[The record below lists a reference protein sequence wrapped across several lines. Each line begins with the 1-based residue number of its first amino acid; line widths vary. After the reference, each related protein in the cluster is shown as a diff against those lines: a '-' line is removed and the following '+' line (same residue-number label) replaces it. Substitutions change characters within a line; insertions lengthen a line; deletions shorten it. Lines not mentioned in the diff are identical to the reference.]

1 VNEEFTMAATVPH
14 YLMLT
19 TCESKPVGGGT
30 TVVGQ
35 WRFVLEAL
43 DADDRLDIR
52 DCEPKVSG
60 ERLELLAVLRGL
72 EALDQPSRVTMVT
85 PSRYVIRG
93 IRFGLETWKQNN
105 WQWENHG
112 EMVAVKDHDL
122 WQRLD
127 LAMQIHDIR
136 LRHWNAEVGQDRR
149 LPDQSI
155 TAHHDEYATAVAG

>member
-1 VNEEFTMAATVPH
+1 MAATFPH

-19 TCESKPVGGGT
+19 TCESKPIGGGRAA
-30 TVVGQ
+30 VGQ

-43 DADDRLDIR
+43 DADDRVDIR
-52 DCEPKVSG
+52 DCEPDVIG

-93 IRFGLETWKQNN
+93 IRFGLETWKQND

-112 EMVAVKDHDL
+112 EMVPVKDHDL

-127 LAMQIHDIR
+127 LAMRIHDIR

-149 LPDQSI
+149 LPEQSI
-155 TAHHDEYATAVAG
+155 TANHDEYSTAVAG

>member
-1 VNEEFTMAATVPH
+1 MGASIPH

-19 TCESKPVGGGT
+19 TCESKPVRGGD
-30 TVVGQ
+30 VLVGQ

-52 DCEPKVSG
+52 DWEPEVTG

-93 IRFGLETWKQNN
+93 IRFGLETWKQND
-105 WQWENHG
+105 WYWENHG
-112 EMVAVKDHDL
+112 EMVPVKDCDL
-122 WQRLD
+122 WKRLD
-127 LAMQIHDIR
+127 LALRIHDIR
-136 LRHWNAEVGQDRR
+136 LRHWNAEVGHERR
-149 LPDQSI
+149 LPEPSI
-155 TAHHDEYATAVAG
+155 TANHDEYSAAVAG